1 MPLHQHEP
9 CLHTNGG
16 AQKGAAAAQR
26 RGIKGV
32 AALPLRDSG
41 ANPVRAQTGGRA
53 QKGGG
58 GGVG

>member
-1 MPLHQHEP
+1 MPLRRHEP
-9 CLHTNGG
+9 CSHTNGG

-26 RGIKGV
+26 RGIKGA
-32 AALPLRDSG
+32 AALPLCDSG

-58 GGVG
+58 GLG